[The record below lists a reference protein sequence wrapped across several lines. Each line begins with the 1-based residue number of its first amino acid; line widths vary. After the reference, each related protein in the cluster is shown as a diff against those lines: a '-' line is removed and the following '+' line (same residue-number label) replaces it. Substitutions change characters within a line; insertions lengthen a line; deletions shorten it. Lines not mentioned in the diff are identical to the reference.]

1 MSTVDELR
9 AVALALPEAE
19 ERETWGTSTFRVRDR
34 IFAILGES
42 GESVTVKATP
52 QEQALLLSS
61 DPETFAYAAYVGR
74 FGWVSVRLAS
84 VDTAVLRGLLR
95 EAWRSSAP
103 KKLARGLEPADAS

>member
-34 IFAILGES
+34 IFAILGER
-42 GESVTVKATP
+42 SVTIKATP

-61 DPETFAYAAYVGR
+61 DPETFSYAAYVGR
-74 FGWVSVRLAS
+74 FGWVTVRLATVETS
-84 VDTAVLRGLLR
+84 VLRGLLT
-95 EAWRSSAP
+95 EAWRSAAP
-103 KKLARGLEPADAS
+103 KKLARLLGTTTAT